1 VDPDVTVRPASL
13 DDEPAIG
20 RVLSQAFGGAEDE
33 REDVRERPGA
43 EPGAPVGTGA
53 GTGASAKIIS
63 LVEALRRVDA
73 RAEIV
78 AEGDTGTLVGHVLL
92 CRGWIDARAEL
103 VEVLILSPLA
113 VIPSHQG
120 RGIGSRLLG
129 AALAAADE
137 LGAPA
142 VFLEGDP
149 RYYSRQ
155 GFSAAEPLG
164 FMRPSARIPAAAFQV
179 ALLESHE
186 EWMSGAVVY
195 PGPFWSHDCVG
206 LRPRSS
212 GVSKGRV

>member
-13 DDEPAIG
+13 DDESAIA
-20 RVLSQAFGGAEDE
+20 RVLSEAFGEVHE
-33 REDVRERPGA
+33 EPERPAAQAGA
-43 EPGAPVGTGA
+43 SAATAA
-53 GTGASAKIIS
+53 GTGAVAKILS
-63 LVEALRRVDA
+63 LVEALRHVDT

-78 AEGDTGTLVGHVLL
+78 AEGDDGTLVGHVLL
-92 CRGWIDARAEL
+92 SRGWIDARAGL

-113 VIPSHQG
+113 VVPSHQR

-149 RYYSRQ
+149 SYYSEQ

-164 FMRPSARIPAAAFQV
+164 FTRPSARIPVAAFQV

-206 LRPRSS
+206 LRDPHL
-212 GVSKGRV
+212 GRREG